1 MALPNFL
8 YYYWAANMQPIL
20 HWMRADDNSPAW
32 CLMES
37 SSCAPACLSA
47 LIASIP
53 VSVRLKTGSSMIVN
67 STLCIWCQFCK
78 CIGTQMPP
86 LCMPICKNP
95 IFPPSTQ
102 DKAFELWFQNGIRAV
117 RNLIV
122 VGVFASFQ
130 QLAERFHLPN
140 SHLFRYLQVRDF
152 YRKRYQNFPHTPAD
166 TPIDTILRA
175 PTAMKGLISS
185 LYNTILSFRSPSDQ
199 TLLTIWSQDLNV
211 DLSDLW

>member
-1 MALPNFL
+1 MLKR
-8 YYYWAANMQPIL
+8 L
-20 HWMRADDNSPAW
+20 H
-32 CLMES
+32 
-37 SSCAPACLSA
+37 
-47 LIASIP
+47 
-53 VSVRLKTGSSMIVN
+53 V
-67 STLCIWCQFCK
+67 
-78 CIGTQMPP
+78 
-86 LCMPICKNP
+86 
-95 IFPPSTQ
+95 TQ
-102 DKAFELWFQNGIRAV
+102 DKAFELWFQNGIHTV
-117 RNLIV
+117 RNLFV
-122 VGVFASFQ
+122 EGVFASFH